1 MIAIIKLLLMAS
13 IYAIIFLSITLF
25 GNEALSLMIT
35 HGLSYIIP
43 LNNYFI
49 ICFYY
54 FSSFIL
60 IYFIIDYRI
69 RQTDEVLIVE
79 EVVDKGINKIVGLT
93 LINTNGKISIFV
105 ENEKYVVFNHE
116 NNNLIY
122 YKVNSKYK
130 VQKKLLKIG

>member
-1 MIAIIKLLLMAS
+1 MAS
-13 IYAIIFLSITLF
+13 IYTIIFLSITLF

-49 ICFYY
+49 IYFYY

-105 ENEKYVVFNHE
+105 ENEKYVVFNHDIGYE
-116 NNNLIY
+116 
-122 YKVNSKYK
+122 KYHK
-130 VQKKLLKIG
+130 GTNFF